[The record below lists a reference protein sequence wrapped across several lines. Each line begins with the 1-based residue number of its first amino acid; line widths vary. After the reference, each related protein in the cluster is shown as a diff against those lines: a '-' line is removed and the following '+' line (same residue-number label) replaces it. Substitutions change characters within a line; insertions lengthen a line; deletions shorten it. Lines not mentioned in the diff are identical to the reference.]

1 MPSACALRQGK
12 IHYPVFP
19 PYFLGLPHLTMT
31 PGIFR
36 ALPSEDEIRITG
48 GRQTADASAPYE
60 IALAFG

>member
-1 MPSACALRQGK
+1 
-12 IHYPVFP
+12 
-19 PYFLGLPHLTMT
+19 MT

-36 ALPSEDEIRITG
+36 ALSSEDEIRITG